1 MKNISLK
8 LQDRVF
14 QEAEELLKQ
23 LKISRNSY
31 INQAIEH
38 YNELQKRK
46 LLAQQLKKESA
57 MVAENS
63 MEVLKEFEQI
73 EDEI

>member
-23 LKISRNSY
+23 LKVSRNSY

>member
-23 LKISRNSY
+23 LKVSRNSY

-73 EDEI
+73 GDEI